1 MYGHLL
7 SMHGVSRPGKE
18 VVLIGFNIDVKR
30 SAVFCVKG
38 KPIDGHFMEE
48 FEHILEDDDIVDLME
63 NQEIILV
70 SDDKILPK
78 KVLKESKESKSP
90 EMITLFTDESVVVVV
105 GWPV

>member
-63 NQEIILV
+63 NQEIIPDLHLT
-70 SDDKILPK
+70 KISFFVFFDPFPAIWGHIIAL
-78 KVLKESKESKSP
+78 
-90 EMITLFTDESVVVVV
+90 
-105 GWPV
+105 